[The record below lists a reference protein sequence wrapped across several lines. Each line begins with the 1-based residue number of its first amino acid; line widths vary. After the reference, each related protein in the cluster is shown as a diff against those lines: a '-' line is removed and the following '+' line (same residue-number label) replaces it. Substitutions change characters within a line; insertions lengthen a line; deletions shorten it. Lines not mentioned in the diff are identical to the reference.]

1 MWESEPC
8 VHCFSV
14 ICVLERPKDS
24 ADKNKTWGQLQI
36 LTVGFFLLYYKHTR
50 RPSELLMVTSMH
62 NVKPGLLR
70 LLSFTPPFLFNVLM
84 LGASPLERLLPFHDI
99 QHADWQVAQ
108 CENKKHHHQ
117 HASRL
122 ASGSDLFDLST
133 DRARPDSDG
142 FSPAWSWSWA
152 LYGPPLPL
160 QHWGASRNL

>member
-1 MWESEPC
+1 
-8 VHCFSV
+8 
-14 ICVLERPKDS
+14 
-24 ADKNKTWGQLQI
+24 
-36 LTVGFFLLYYKHTR
+36 
-50 RPSELLMVTSMH
+50 MVTLMH
-62 NVKPGLLR
+62 NVKPGLQQ
-70 LLSFTPPFLFNVLM
+70 LLSFISPFLFFLNVLM

-142 FSPAWSWSWA
+142 FSPICS
-152 LYGPPLPL
+152 
-160 QHWGASRNL
+160 